1 MRNVILVVIV
11 GTLLGIAIS
20 GWGYRTSLYAQFP
33 PVQMEGDVRS
43 GELIALSSDKAEG
56 HQQVTVI
63 DPKSRVMSVY
73 HIDFA
78 DGTITL
84 KSVRNIQADLL
95 MDEYNTDSPL
105 PREIRAILK
114 QR

>member
-1 MRNVILVVIV
+1 MAIIGAGVAFVVS
-11 GTLLGIAIS
+11 GLG
-20 GWGYRTSLYAQFP
+20 RHCSLYAQFP
-33 PVQMEGDVRS
+33 SAQRDGGPGSGD
-43 GELIALSSDKAEG
+43 LIALSSDATED

-63 DPKSRVMSVY
+63 DPQTRVMSVY
-73 HIDFA
+73 HISHA
-78 DGTITL
+78 SGTIKL
-84 KSVRNIQADLL
+84 VSVRSIQADLR